1 LFWFSVLLL
10 LPSTDNSNFPAAE
23 ETFSI
28 EAVRNKAPSSLQDE
42 VQEDALLQSTTN
54 LGEEAFGC
62 LGELAEP
69 SMKQPRFK
77 GLVPAV
83 E

>member
-1 LFWFSVLLL
+1 LLL

-28 EAVRNKAPSSLQDE
+28 EAVRNKTPFNKILSSLQDE

>member
-1 LFWFSVLLL
+1 LLL

-28 EAVRNKAPSSLQDE
+28 EAARNKAPSNKIPSSLQDE